1 VIVPPTLITQDFL
14 NEADISNMDDLS
26 ARCRSSPMPM

>member
-14 NEADISNMDDLS
+14 NEQDVKNMEELR
-26 ARCRSSPMPM
+26 RCRSSSTPM